1 MKLRTIT
8 CTAFYS
14 VLSIGVL
21 LAPRAF
27 GQTGPS
33 SATFEELW
41 FKGKDRAAY
50 EREAEQ
56 FCRELV
62 SQPDYLERHA
72 NLSKLSMIS
81 LVKRPWDKDEVRQ
94 QYIDK
99 QIEHYSNQINMM
111 KNNGESQAAI
121 EATIQDLLAEQEWT
135 DGQDLYE
142 HPEKFLNKAALCLVA
157 AQIRATVPLELLEDE
172 FGFSVRSPSSH
183 ITPDLQGAR
192 HVQLRDYPLMYL
204 ATQCGEKSIPF
215 LRRIIQSTKSDN
227 PRHWD
232 HVRLQALVV
241 LRNIDE
247 QEAANL
253 IPDLARSLTEKERT
267 VLEKYLENPVK
278 EPWSISGYVT
288 RTTRR
293 YHRGPLDDE
302 QE

>member
-8 CTAFYS
+8 RSAFC
-14 VLSIGVL
+14 SILPISIL
-21 LAPRAF
+21 LAPSAF
-27 GQTGPS
+27 GQVGPS

-62 SQPDYLERHA
+62 SQPDYLERRA

-81 LVKRPWDKDEVRQ
+81 LVKSPWNRDEVRQ
-94 QYIDK
+94 QYIDE
-99 QIEHYSNQINMM
+99 QIEHYSSQINMM
-111 KNNGESQAAI
+111 KNNGESRVAI
-121 EATIQDLLAEQEWT
+121 EARIQDLLAEQEWT

-157 AQIRATVPLELLEDE
+157 AQIRSTVPLELLEDE
-172 FGFSVRSPSSH
+172 FAFSVLSPRYDSIGSH
-183 ITPDLQGAR
+183 LQSR
-192 HVQLRDYPLMYL
+192 RVQLRDYPLMYL

-215 LRRIIQSTKSDN
+215 LRKIIQSTKSDN

-232 HVRLQALVV
+232 HVRLQALLV

-247 QEAANL
+247 QEAADL
-253 IPDLARSLTEKERT
+253 IPGLARSLTEKKRT

-278 EPWSISGYVT
+278 EPWGISGYIT

-293 YHRGPLDDE
+293 YHRGPLDDKRE
-302 QE
+302 